1 VLIASP
7 EPPVMQLFES
17 LRPPVTLSD
26 TGTDSWSSMQ
36 LTYRGVQADGS
47 AGGDAV
53 APGDWETA
61 RRLPRMPLALV
72 RPQPGRRYIG
82 SAEAGVAGVGQPIA
96 ASQLAVRWERD
107 GTALVIWL
115 TGALDRAT
123 ATVLDRELDARA
135 IGTMHLIV
143 DLTGL
148 ESIDSLGL
156 DTLVSVRRRV
166 TARRGRLSFR
176 HGRHVAQRPRGLV
189 CAVQLGSERAPR
201 SARLGDEDSYF
212 ALAMACADLDH
223 RPPGDRPRAALNRLP
238 TLAPGASDAPPSSRI
253 ARAAPLPSSSTPRSG
268 PIRRDQRS
276 QSI

>member
-1 VLIASP
+1 
-7 EPPVMQLFES
+7 M
-17 LRPPVTLSD
+17 
-26 TGTDSWSSMQ
+26 
-36 LTYRGVQADGS
+36 
-47 AGGDAV
+47 

-107 GTALVIWL
+107 ETALVIWL

-238 TLAPGASDAPPSSRI
+238 TLAAGASGVLPPPASLAPRHSRL
-253 ARAAPLPSSSTPRSG
+253 RRRLGQVRSG
-268 PIRRDQRS
+268 GTNGHSPSESLAPTVWCSRRDELIGRS
-276 QSI
+276 DGG